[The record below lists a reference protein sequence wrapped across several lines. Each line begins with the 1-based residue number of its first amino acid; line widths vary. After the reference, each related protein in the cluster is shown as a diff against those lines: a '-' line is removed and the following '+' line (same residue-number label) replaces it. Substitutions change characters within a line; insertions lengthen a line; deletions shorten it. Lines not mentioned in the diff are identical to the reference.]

1 MEQRTFLIDFK
12 VNPEIFITSQNTD
25 GLRMKSDLSL
35 RADIMFLF
43 LNDERKTSNYY
54 NYKYSDSMK

>member
-1 MEQRTFLIDFK
+1 
-12 VNPEIFITSQNTD
+12 
-25 GLRMKSDLSL
+25 MKSDLSL